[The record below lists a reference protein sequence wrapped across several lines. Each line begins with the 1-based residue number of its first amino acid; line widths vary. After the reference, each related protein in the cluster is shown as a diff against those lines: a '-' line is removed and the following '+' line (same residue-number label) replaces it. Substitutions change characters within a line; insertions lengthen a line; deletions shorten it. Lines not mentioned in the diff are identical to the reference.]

1 MSDLT
6 AREII
11 VEDDGT
17 RLVDGASLDLG
28 PGEIVALLGPN
39 GAGKTSLLRACL
51 GLRGRVSGTVCM
63 DGKNFDRLGP
73 MERARAVAYLPQIR
87 PLAWPNRVRDVV
99 ALGRFSHG
107 SAMGRLSPRDAEAV
121 DHAIKACDLTHL
133 ASRPMD
139 QLSGGETARVH
150 CARVF
155 AAETPLIIA
164 DEPTASLDPRHQFR
178 VLDLIRSYAQNG
190 GGALVVLH
198 DVRMAA
204 AYATRLL
211 WMKEG
216 RILADGPPCRSLTSE
231 RLEEVYGVRASVRN
245 GRVEMEGAL

>member
-1 MSDLT
+1 MSNLT
-6 AREII
+6 AREIV
-11 VEDDGT
+11 VEQDGA
-17 RLVDGASLDLG
+17 RLINGASLDLG

-51 GLRGRVSGTVCM
+51 CLSRRVSGTLSV
-63 DGKNFDRLGP
+63 DGRNFDRFSP

-107 SAMGRLSPRDAEAV
+107 AAMGRLSPRDAEAV
-121 DHAIKACDLTHL
+121 DHAIEACDLTHL
-133 ASRPMD
+133 ASRQMD
-139 QLSGGETARVH
+139 QLSGGEIARVH

-155 AAETPLIIA
+155 AAKTPLMIA

-178 VLDLIRSYAQNG
+178 VLDLVRGYAQNG

-216 RILADGPPCRSLTSE
+216 RILADGPPGQSLTSE
-231 RLEEVYGVRASVRN
+231 RLEEVYGIRAQVIE
-245 GRVEMEGAL
+245 GRVEMNGAL